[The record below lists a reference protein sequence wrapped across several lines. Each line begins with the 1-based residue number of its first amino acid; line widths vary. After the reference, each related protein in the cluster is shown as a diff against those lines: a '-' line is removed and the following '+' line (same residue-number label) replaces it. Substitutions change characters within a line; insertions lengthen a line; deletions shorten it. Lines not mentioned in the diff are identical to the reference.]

1 MRAVRNFLKGCNSC
15 PEFLPARLASEP
27 CTPLKPSFQPQL
39 YNSWSALRDLH
50 VRPGRAS
57 PSPTS
62 PHSLQLHTQEM
73 YAHSSGL
80 VKLKGFQVTR
90 PGLIIPVR
98 RPELPQRTLIACAEN
113 RGWRACAVSPSCSP
127 LYYYHYYYHHHH
139 HRYFLFE
146 SRSLDVIGAH

>member
-90 PGLIIPVR
+90 PGLINHPCPPAGASTTNPDR
-98 RPELPQRTLIACAEN
+98 MCGEQRLASMRCLPQLFS
-113 RGWRACAVSPSCSP
+113 AVLLP
-127 LYYYHYYYHHHH
+127 LLLLSSSSS
-139 HRYFLFE
+139 LF
-146 SRSLDVIGAH
+146 SF